1 MAEEARLES
10 VLASK
15 TLRGFESHL
24 LRKLNYAPALADIGI
39 RMKLSD
45 NRFSEMSDIII
56 QSRLRP
62 QKISGSVLKRKPLI
76 EDLKNNSS
84 KSLILICAPAGYG
97 KTTLAQHF
105 LETINYPAAW
115 LSISE
120 DFSNVLQLQ
129 NYIVHSLKRLKENFG
144 QATLDMIQTIMKSE
158 SLSKDKSNTLTTI
171 LGTFINEF
179 GESFQGETILVLDD
193 LHMIQ
198 DDANIKEYFEFLLKN
213 IPDNLHIVITTR
225 AIPTFNISFLNS
237 KRKLF
242 RLDVI
247 DLKFNE
253 EEINKLVKD
262 IYSVKL
268 DESQIEILL
277 KKSEGWVTA
286 LHLILQTLGDNLSK
300 ADLKNFQYEGELF
313 DFFANEIFAS
323 LNEETKNFLLTTCL
337 LEYFTADVCNK
348 LLEAKNSQPI
358 LDGLTSKNIFIES
371 KALENIKGNEE
382 KNYNYHS
389 LFRQF
394 LIKKLK
400 QQKSNDALK
409 SLYKKI
415 SDQYESANDP
425 ISAINFALSSEDYD
439 RSISLI
445 LQHYRKYFHDM
456 RYEMLYNWLEL
467 LPENC
472 KNTAELQLLKGRL
485 MKSYKANVEE
495 ANNIFKNILNGKN
508 TKDDEILF
516 ETTLEY
522 SSTLRFENKLDEAKS
537 LLDKSLKQK
546 LPAKSGKPAEA
557 RVRLVKTYCNVLYS
571 IGPAEYDTALK
582 YFDEAITL
590 AKENNFK
597 EHLIELYSNY
607 GKILTSRGDFI
618 KALHYFE
625 LVEKSEENVFERF
638 LTLNDIVLLH
648 AWSGQFEKAKKYMD
662 EVYGINEKF
671 KYPNFERNT
680 IRTAFN
686 LHFSCGDYEKTI
698 ELLREM
704 ITSDN
709 RTNVKSFIPHFYL
722 FMGQSYDHLGYS
734 QKAIEFYNLARE
746 FSDAKNEYINLVS
759 DYRKAIIR
767 KRTSADDTV
776 LSALNDLLQYS
787 EKNRLHTLTALAK
800 FQIADYYF
808 RLSQY
813 DTCLSFL
820 NESLIISKDKGYIS
834 DLVQNFVE
842 YSHLFDLAI
851 SNNIQNKFIKE
862 IQESLIE
869 MPAYDW
875 FSDEYKNRLLKNR
888 FKLYDIYLKTFGGV
902 EIFVRGNLIEEERW
916 LRKKG
921 KLILIYLMLNPS
933 MKFTKD
939 KMLDLFFKDLSPE
952 SAENIFHQCIT
963 NIRTATKPVYEYLKE
978 ENPSPKGKPK
988 IKTTKKSDKESG
1000 KINVSYIIYEDKIL
1014 RLNPDFV
1021 YKVDAN
1027 EFDELEHKIK
1037 SIEIEDEER
1046 IEIGKRAIEIYK
1058 GELLT
1063 GFYDD
1068 WCEDLR
1074 SEFENKFTEL
1084 SEELIKLL
1092 WKAKKYPDLISACE
1106 NLLRADKLHEEANIK
1121 LIGAYSQ
1128 LENQSMAKEKLEKFE
1143 KNYKT
1148 EYDEPLPKN
1157 IREDALKHLNAII

>member
-1 MAEEARLES
+1 
-10 VLASK
+10 
-15 TLRGFESHL
+15 
-24 LRKLNYAPALADIGI
+24 
-39 RMKLSD
+39 
-45 NRFSEMSDIII
+45 MSDIIL

-62 QKISGSVLKRKPLI
+62 QKISGSVLKRKTLI
-76 EDLKNNSS
+76 EDLKNDSS

-97 KTTLAQHF
+97 KTTLAQLF
-105 LETINYPAAW
+105 LETISYPTAW

-120 DFSNVLQLQ
+120 DFSNILQLQ
-129 NYIVHSLKRLKENFG
+129 NYIVHSLKRLKEDFG
-144 QATLDMIQTIMKSE
+144 QATIDMIQTIKRSE

-179 GESFQGETILVLDD
+179 SESFQGETILVLDD
-193 LHMIQ
+193 LHLIQ
-198 DDANIKEYFEFLLKN
+198 DDASIKEYFEFLLKN
-213 IPDNLHIVITTR
+213 IPDNLHIVVTTR
-225 AIPTFNISFLNS
+225 AIPSFNISFLNS

-242 RLDVI
+242 RLDLI

-253 EEINKLVKD
+253 EEINQLVKD
-262 IYSVKL
+262 IYGVNL

-286 LHLILQTLGDNLSK
+286 LHLILQTFGDNLSK

-323 LNEETKNFLLTTCL
+323 LNDETKNFLLTTCL
-337 LEYFTADVCNK
+337 LENFTSDVCDK
-348 LLEAKNSQPI
+348 LLETKNSQLI
-358 LDGLTSKNIFIES
+358 LDELTSKNIFIES
-371 KALENIKGNEE
+371 KVVENIKDKEE

-400 QQKSNDALK
+400 QQKSNDELK
-409 SLYKKI
+409 SLYRKI
-415 SDQYESANDP
+415 SGHYEAAYDT
-425 ISAINFALSSEDYD
+425 ISAINFALSSEDYE

-445 LQHYRKYFHDM
+445 LQHYRKYFQDM
-456 RYEMLYNWLEL
+456 RFEMLYNWLEL
-467 LPENC
+467 LPENY
-472 KNTAELQLLKGRL
+472 KNTAELRLLKGRL
-485 MKSYKANVEE
+485 MKNYKANIEE
-495 ANNIFKNILNGKN
+495 ANNIFKSILSDKNI
-508 TKDDEILF
+508 KDDEILF

-522 SSTLRFENKLDEAKS
+522 SSALRFENKLDEAKS

-546 LPAKSGKPAEA
+546 LPAEA

-582 YFDEAITL
+582 YFDEAIAL

-597 EHLIELYSNY
+597 EHLVELYSNY

-648 AWSGQFEKAKKYMD
+648 AWSGQFEKALKYMD
-662 EVYGINEKF
+662 EVYSINEKF

-746 FSDAKNEYINLVS
+746 FSDSKNEYINLVS
-759 DYRKAIIR
+759 DYYKAIIR
-767 KRTSADDTV
+767 KRTSADDAV
-776 LSALNDLLQYS
+776 LSGLNDLLQYS

-808 RLSQY
+808 RLNQH
-813 DTCLSFL
+813 DTALSYL
-820 NESLIISKDKGYIS
+820 NEGLIISKDKGYIS
-834 DLVQNFVE
+834 DLIQNFAE

-875 FSDEYKNRLLKNR
+875 FSDEYKNRLLENR

-902 EIFVRGNLIEEERW
+902 EIFVRGNLIDEERW
-916 LRKKG
+916 IRKKG

-939 KMLDLFFKDLSPE
+939 KMLDLFFRDMSPE
-952 SAENIFHQCIT
+952 SAENVFHQCIT

-978 ENPSPKGKPK
+978 EKPSPKAQPK
-988 IKTTKKSDKESG
+988 IKTGKKSDKESG
-1000 KINVSYIIYEDKIL
+1000 KINVTYIIYEDKIL

-1027 EFDELEHKIK
+1027 EFDELYHKIK

-1092 WKAKKYPDLISACE
+1092 WRTKKYEDLISACE
-1106 NLLRADKLHEEANIK
+1106 NLLRTDKLHEEANIK

-1148 EYDEPLPKN
+1148 EYDEPLPKS
-1157 IREDALKHLNAII
+1157 IREAALKHLNAVG